1 MTRDAGWPRAFH
13 AVVPPLLREF
23 RPQVLVSQHGCDSH
37 RDDPLTN
44 LELTI
49 DAPRTPP
56 STGSPTRSQAAAG
69 CSPGGGGYEHVHVG
83 LRLDL
88 PQHAGSIDGAVRD

>member
-1 MTRDAGWPRAFH
+1 MAAGFH

-69 CSPGGGGYEHVHVG
+69 CSAGAAATSTCTSVSGWTCPTCGVH
-83 LRLDL
+83 
-88 PQHAGSIDGAVRD
+88 